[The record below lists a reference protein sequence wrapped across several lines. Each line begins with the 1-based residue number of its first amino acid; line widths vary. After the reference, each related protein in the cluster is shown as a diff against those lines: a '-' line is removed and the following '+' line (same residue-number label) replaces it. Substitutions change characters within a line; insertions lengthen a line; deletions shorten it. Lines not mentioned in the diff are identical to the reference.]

1 MSIATPTLAP
11 SAPVFSV
18 PAALSDVPEA
28 ERQAWR
34 DLTAYVRALRDGV
47 PPLTRILTD
56 LLATPG
62 AATVSD
68 LNVLVNAVTG
78 HLGSSLRV
86 MVLSLLPDLGEG
98 LELQAGL
105 HDRTLRAVS
114 DVSAATKG
122 ALHLLLAPEA
132 ELADQYSILEATARF
147 VTLWRFTEA
156 SARAAWVDPADSN
169 VLWASVQ
176 RMARRVENGDCRLR
190 LNADGTNT
198 LVLRCPDGQVLAA
211 WTMPK
216 PLR

>member
-1 MSIATPTLAP
+1 MSIATPSLAP

-18 PAALSDVPEA
+18 PAALSDVPDA

-47 PPLTRILTD
+47 PPLTRILSD

-62 AATVSD
+62 AASVSD
-68 LNVLVNAVTG
+68 LNTLVNAVTG
-78 HLGSSLRV
+78 RLGASLRG
-86 MVLSLLPDLGEG
+86 MVLSLLPSLGDGIEF
-98 LELQAGL
+98 QAGEQ
-105 HDRTLRAVS
+105 DRALYAVNAIS
-114 DVSAATKG
+114 PATRG
-122 ALHLLLAPEA
+122 ALHLLLAPET
-132 ELADQYSILEATARF
+132 ELADQFSILEAIARF

-176 RMARRVENGDCRLR
+176 RMARRVEKGDCRLR
-190 LNADGTNT
+190 LNTDGTNT
-198 LVLRCPDGQVLAA
+198 LVLRCPEGQVLAA

-216 PLR
+216 PIR